1 MPTLNSFKDLI
12 ADWEKLL
19 AAIRETPGGIPH
31 IHDFQLDL
39 EKAVE
44 TARALKTRQ
53 LARRAAAQR
62 TTRQLD
68 EAVAQGRDAASR
80 TRSYLKGCLGF
91 RNEDL
96 VRFGVKPSRKRG
108 PHR

>member
-1 MPTLNSFKDLI
+1 MPTLNSFKDLL

-31 IHDFQLDL
+31 IRDFQVEL
-39 EKAVE
+39 ERAFE
-44 TARALKTRQ
+44 AARALKTRQ
-53 LARRAAAQR
+53 LEHRAAAQR
-62 TTRQLD
+62 TTRQLN
-68 EAVAQGRDAASR
+68 EAVALGRDTASR

-96 VRFGVKPSRKRG
+96 VRFGVKPSRKRR
-108 PHR
+108 PHC